1 MRPWLEHNQND
12 EVFASKFRGLRE
24 YTSEHSL
31 QFKIDIARPFDNK
44 TKYYSRLILNAVKSE
59 FDRIYRTIDED
70 RNENPILY
78 HLNNILNKRL
88 KTHLRDI
95 GNLIK
100 QKDYELAYID
110 TKNTSYQI
118 DPQHKADTYIIQYLK
133 LALMQL
139 YLEVQE
145 AFKDWVDDVF
155 IVEDFYTQ
163 LLNEPIPEQLH
174 IKKLQVIEVTPEPAR
189 KPKPKTTDKPI
200 PFNSFTYKQYNTAP
214 DKLGDLWD
222 SLKLNKFISAN
233 TPLATFKKVFS
244 GSEINTPVTWT
255 GNISELYYFVKLI
268 HTDLKLV
275 EYLKQKIWEV
285 TCICFVDENGEPFDR
300 SKFRSLKRP
309 NLTGDKI
316 DKAVNLL
323 K

>member
-1 MRPWLEHNQND
+1 
-12 EVFASKFRGLRE
+12 RE

-275 EYLKQKIWEV
+275 EYLKLKIWEV
-285 TCICFVDENGEPFDR
+285 TCICFVDENGEPFER

-309 NLTGDKI
+309 SLTGDKI